1 MKSFIA
7 HQLAK
12 IGITR
17 KTIVSKRIL
26 NKNYRVIEG
35 TIRDKIDKD
44 DAWLFALS
52 AHHKNMFDIGAN
64 IGQSAMLMLYHRNIE
79 NIVLVDPN
87 PEALS
92 KAAENLILN
101 NLSQKAKFIPAFIS
115 DKNDD
120 VIDFYTVGAG
130 AAGSKFKGFAKTA
143 KKLKSYYPVNT
154 LTIDHL
160 VKSTGISPD
169 LIKVD
174 VEGAEIEVLNG
185 ATELAKKMNTTF
197 ILEIHS
203 GEELNITENT
213 RLILEWCDKNNY
225 SGWYLKDKTL
235 LDIDSIKNR
244 GRYHALLIPKHRQFP
259 EYLKDINEN
268 AALELPTSGHQ

>member
-1 MKSFIA
+1 MKSLIA

-154 LTIDHL
+154 LTVDHL

-268 AALELPTSGHQ
+268 AAPELPTSGHQ